1 MTYNIVKKSLFDSD
15 AQVLVHQV
23 NCTGRMGS
31 GVAKQVRDR
40 FPDVYL
46 AYHKSVVTLKGECL
60 GGCLVCE
67 TSDGSG
73 KRIANLFGQ
82 FYYRGYKDDDL
93 YTLDPPYKQPEL
105 TENCEAIRFTNYEA
119 FWRGL
124 QRLKHE
130 LRENETKIAFPY
142 LIGCDRGGAKWSI
155 IEAMIKETFID
166 TNIEIEIC
174 KI

>member
-1 MTYNIVKKSLFDSD
+1 MTYKVVQKNLFDSD

-23 NCTGRMGS
+23 NCIGRMGS
-31 GVAKQVRDR
+31 GIAKQVRDR
-40 FPDVYL
+40 FPDVFC
-46 AYHKSVVTLKGECL
+46 AYHKAVKTLKGNCL

-67 TSDGSG
+67 TGIPG

-82 FYYRGYKDDDL
+82 YYYRGFKEDDL
-93 YTLDPPYKQPEL
+93 YLCDPFYYQPEL
-105 TENCEAIRFTNYEA
+105 TQDCQAIRFTNYEA
-119 FWRGL
+119 FWKGL
-124 QRLKHE
+124 QRLKNE

-155 IEAMIKETFID
+155 IEAMIKETFND